1 MRVPEEGRGWRASQS
16 TKQARVG
23 LTEKV
28 RSEQKIA
35 GARQLAKQTAWKKI
49 IPGRETAKAE
59 SECARHV
66 KGRTKKPVCL
76 KQRA

>member
-59 SECARHV
+59 SESV
-66 KGRTKKPVCL
+66 LDMLKKCVSSSV
-76 KQRA
+76 RE